1 VLFDSSNQ
9 DDVANASLESTLAQ
23 FTRELR
29 ELLGDQLL
37 AVVLYGSAAGENFV
51 PGSSD
56 LNTAIVV
63 QRMGFEVLKKLQPRM
78 ESWHKRGFAVPLIVD
93 RHFLHQSRD
102 VFPMEFSDIKEQ
114 HRTLWGE
121 EIFRTLAIG
130 GEYLRIL
137 AEHEARGRLLRL
149 QALYLE
155 RAGEPPRLRQI
166 LLDSLKTFLTLMRH
180 LLRVQGKSGAQNYGE
195 VLSLFEQYFQVS
207 FPEMRRVIAIRQGVR
222 DWPHEPATEFFR
234 EYLEDV
240 RRLVSLIDGLP
251 QQSTLSPRQ

>member
-1 VLFDSSNQ
+1 L
-9 DDVANASLESTLAQ
+9 TQ
-23 FTRELR
+23 FTQELR
-29 ELLGDQLL
+29 ELLGNQLL

-56 LNTAIVV
+56 LNIAIVV
-63 QRMGFEVLKKLQPRM
+63 QRMEFAVLKKLQPHM
-78 ESWHKRGFAVPLIVD
+78 ALWHKRGFAVPLIVD
-93 RHFLHQSRD
+93 HNFLNHSRD
-102 VFPMEFSDIKEQ
+102 VFPMEYSDIKEQ

-121 EIFRTLAIG
+121 EIFNTLPIG
-130 GEYLRIL
+130 GEHLRFL
-137 AEHEARGRLLRL
+137 AEHEVRSRLLRL

-180 LLRVQGKSGAQNYGE
+180 LLRLQGKSGVQNYAE
-195 VLSLFEQYFQVS
+195 VLSLFEQHFQVA
-207 FPEMRRVIAIRQGVR
+207 FPEMHRLIAIRQGLR

-240 RRLVSLIDGLP
+240 QRLVALIDGLP
-251 QQSTLSPRQ
+251 H

>member
-1 VLFDSSNQ
+1 MRYGKL
-9 DDVANASLESTLAQ
+9 AALALGATAALGLAACGSTHGKTDTITLTEPGGNVGTFGPIGRPTQ
-23 FTRELR
+23 SGIPT
-29 ELLGDQLL
+29 
-37 AVVLYGSAAGENFV
+37 GS
-51 PGSSD
+51 
-56 LNTAIVV
+56 
-63 QRMGFEVLKKLQPRM
+63 
-78 ESWHKRGFAVPLIVD
+78 GFAVPLVVD

-195 VLSLFEQYFQVS
+195 VLSLFEQHFQVS

>member
-1 VLFDSSNQ
+1 M
-9 DDVANASLESTLAQ
+9 ANTVLESTLMQ
-23 FTRELR
+23 FTQELR
-29 ELLGDQLL
+29 ELLGNQLL

-63 QRMGFEVLKKLQPRM
+63 QRMGFEVLKKLQPHIV
-78 ESWHKRGFAVPLIVD
+78 SWHKRGFAVPLIVD
-93 RHFLHQSRD
+93 RNFLHYSRD
-102 VFPMEFSDIKEQ
+102 VFPMEYSDIKEQ

-121 EIFRTLAIG
+121 EIFRTLTIG
-130 GEYLRIL
+130 GEHLRFL
-137 AEHEARGRLLRL
+137 AEHEARSRMLRL

-180 LLRVQGKSGAQNYGE
+180 LLRLQGKSDVQNYGE
-195 VLSLFEQYFQVS
+195 VLSLFEQHFHSS
-207 FPEMRRVIAIRQGVR
+207 FPEMRRLIAIRQGVR
-222 DWPHEPATEFFR
+222 GWPHEPATELFR

-240 RRLVSLIDGLP
+240 QRFISLIDGVP
-251 QQSTLSPRQ
+251 QQSSPAPQQ

>member
-1 VLFDSSNQ
+1 MRNV
-9 DDVANASLESTLAQ
+9 SLESTLTQ
-23 FTRELR
+23 FTQELR
-29 ELLGDQLL
+29 NVLGDQLL

-63 QRMGFEVLKKLQPRM
+63 QHIGFEVLKKLQPHM
-78 ESWHKRGFAVPLIVD
+78 SSWHKRGFAVPLIID
-93 RHFLHQSRD
+93 RNFLHHSRD
-102 VFPMEFSDIKEQ
+102 VFPMEYLDIKEQ

-121 EIFRTLAIG
+121 EIFDTLPIS
-130 GEYLRIL
+130 GEHLRFL
-137 AEHEARGRLLRL
+137 AEHEVRSRLLRL

-155 RAGEPPRLRQI
+155 RADEPPRLRQI

-180 LLRVQGKSGAQNYGE
+180 LLRLQGKSEVQNYAE
-195 VLSLFEQYFQVS
+195 VLSLFEQQFQVS
-207 FPEMRRVIAIRQGVR
+207 FPEMHRLIAIRRGTR

-240 RRLVSLIDGLP
+240 QRLVSLIETLP
-251 QQSTLSPRQ
+251 S